1 VTQFRATRSTGLN
14 GETTVPGDKSISH
27 RALILAALAVGRTRI
42 SGILASDDVTHTSA
56 ALAAMGVSMEQ
67 NPDGVWHV
75 DGVGIG
81 GLREPD
87 QVLDLGNSG
96 TGARLLMGIAAGHP
110 FTTNFTGDASLVQ
123 RPMSRIADP
132 LGRMGAT
139 VLCRSGDRMPLSVT
153 GPRHPIPIAYDV
165 PVPSAQ
171 VKSAVMLAGLSAPGE
186 TSVFE
191 AQATRDHTE
200 RMLAR
205 FGADIIVAPENGG
218 VRIRLVG
225 QPELVPTTIQVP
237 GDPSSAAF
245 LMVAATIIPNSQV
258 RLLSVGINPL
268 RTGLLDTLKEMGGDI
283 RIEDPRDEGGEPV
296 ADLTIKSANLNGV
309 LVPADRAPRMIDEYP
324 VLAVA
329 AACAEGVTTLAGLAE
344 LRVKESNRL
353 AAISDGLAA
362 CGVQSETSQDTLT
375 IQGCSGAPPG
385 GGNVRSHF
393 DHRIAMAFLVLGM
406 TAKAPVQ
413 VDDAEAIATSYP
425 GFAEHFG
432 ALGSYIQV
440 VP

>member
-1 VTQFRATRSTGLN
+1 
-14 GETTVPGDKSISH
+14 
-27 RALILAALAVGRTRI
+27 
-42 SGILASDDVTHTSA
+42 
-56 ALAAMGVSMEQ
+56 
-67 NPDGVWHV
+67 
-75 DGVGIG
+75 
-81 GLREPD
+81 
-87 QVLDLGNSG
+87 
-96 TGARLLMGIAAGHP
+96 
-110 FTTNFTGDASLVQ
+110 
-123 RPMSRIADP
+123 
-132 LGRMGAT
+132 
-139 VLCRSGDRMPLSVT
+139 
-153 GPRHPIPIAYDV
+153 
-165 PVPSAQ
+165 
-171 VKSAVMLAGLSAPGE
+171 
-186 TSVFE
+186 
-191 AQATRDHTE
+191 
-200 RMLAR
+200 
-205 FGADIIVAPENGG
+205 
-218 VRIRLVG
+218 
-225 QPELVPTTIQVP
+225 
-237 GDPSSAAF
+237 
-245 LMVAATIIPNSQV
+245 
-258 RLLSVGINPL
+258 
-268 RTGLLDTLKEMGGDI
+268 LDTLKEMGGDI

-309 LVPADRAPRMIDEYP
+309 SVPADRAPRMIDEYP